1 MFTMVCTVLI
11 GVGLAAP
18 ELRLAA
24 ESPFVQ
30 EDYAE
35 HSKSKGLSFRALACS
50 ETNAELSLCFRR
62 VKGESLPYVHRD
74 ELSKWGLTQDQA
86 LQMVK
91 DLSQRQMKPENY
103 IKRLIEGSDLVYF
116 SRSNKDGWDPVAL
129 LHPKFLSQLVGGEV
143 LVAVPASG
151 MFVCWKNGNAER
163 NKIMAVGIREQYQQ
177 SSHPVSP
184 NIFQWKN
191 NQWQV
196 WGSAVEQQRPAS
208 Q

>member
-1 MFTMVCTVLI
+1 MIAIIWTVLI
-11 GVGLAAP
+11 GVGFAAP
-18 ELRLAA
+18 ELRLAV

-35 HSKSKGLSFRALACS
+35 HSKLKGRSFRALACS
-50 ETNAELSLCFRR
+50 GITVELNLCFRR

-74 ELSKWGLTQDQA
+74 ELSKWGLTQEQA
-86 LQMVK
+86 LQMVT
-91 DLSQRQMKPENY
+91 DLSQRQMKAEHY
-103 IKRLIEGSDLVYF
+103 IKRVIEGTDLVYF

-129 LHPKFLSQLVGGEV
+129 LHPQFLKQLVSGEV
-143 LVAVPASG
+143 LVAVPTAG

-184 NIFQWKN
+184 YVFQWKN

-196 WGSAVEQQRPAS
+196 WGSAVEQQKPPA